1 MSRVADAFFLP
12 DGDGWRATSHTR
24 GPWSP
29 AHQHGG
35 PPAALIAHVVE
46 ATAPE
51 LFVAR
56 LTVDF
61 LRPVPIDRLRVRIEP
76 LRAGA
81 KVQRLIGLMLHADT
95 LVAHAVVALIRRE
108 AVSVKPVSDAATL
121 PTPEMSRPFQ
131 FPFFREPDGYH
142 TAMETRLARGEFGT
156 GRMAAWMRQRVPL
169 VPDTLPSPLERVLV
183 AADSGSGVS
192 AAIDH
197 RLQSAVNPDLTVSL
211 SRPLEGEWVGLDSV
225 STYESSGVGLA
236 DTRICDTRG
245 TVGRV
250 LQGLVLEARPGPR

>member
-1 MSRVADAFFLP
+1 VADAFFLP
-12 DGDGWRATSHTR
+12 DGDGWLATSHTR

-46 ATAPE
+46 AGAPE

-56 LTVDF
+56 FTVDF
-61 LRPVPIDRLRVRIEP
+61 LRPVPIDRLRVRVEA

-81 KVQRLIGLMLHADT
+81 KVQRLIGLLFHADT
-95 LVAHAVVALIRRE
+95 VVAHAVITLIRRE
-108 AVSVKPVSDAATL
+108 AVSVRPESDTATL
-121 PTPEMSRPFQ
+121 PPPERSRPFQ

-156 GRMAAWMRQRVPL
+156 GRVAAWMRQRVPL
-169 VPDTLPSPLERVLV
+169 VPEVPPSPLQRVLV

-197 RLQSAVNPDLTVSL
+197 RLQSAVNADLTVAL
-211 SRPLEGEWVGLDSV
+211 SRSLEGEWVGLDSL
-225 STYESSGVGLA
+225 STYEPTGVGLA

-245 TVGRV
+245 TLGRA
-250 LQGLVLEARPGPR
+250 LQGLVLEPRPGPRS

>member
-1 MSRVADAFFLP
+1 MTDAFFVP
-12 DGDGWRATSHTR
+12 DGDAWRATVHTR

-35 PPAALIAHVVE
+35 PPTALIAHIVE
-46 ATAPE
+46 AAAPE
-51 LFVAR
+51 FAITR
-56 LTVDF
+56 LAVDF
-61 LRPVPIDRLRVRIEP
+61 LRPVPIDRLHVRLDP
-76 LRAGA
+76 LREGS
-81 KVQRLIGLMLHADT
+81 KVRRWIGLLLHAET
-95 LVAHAVVALIRRE
+95 VVAHAVITLIRRE
-108 AVSVKPVSDAATL
+108 AVSVKPLADAPAL
-121 PTPEMSRPFQ
+121 PPPEASRPFQ
-131 FPFFREPDGYH
+131 FPFFREAEGYH

-156 GRMAAWMRQRVPL
+156 GRVAAWMRQRVPL
-169 VPDTLPSPLERVLV
+169 VPDASPSPLERVLV

-197 RLQSAVNPDLTVSL
+197 RRHSAINADLTVAV

-225 STYESSGVGLA
+225 STYESSGIGLA

-250 LQGLVLEARPGPR
+250 LQGLVLEKRRD